1 MFDVLKEVLLN
12 IEVFRE
18 GTPCRM
24 VNIHRPTGRIISED
38 LQYRDYFSLG
48 FGKTE
53 HLHPE
58 LRWYP
63 GDRLTHLKWDL
74 QTDSLG

>member
-1 MFDVLKEVLLN
+1 MFEVLKEVLLK
-12 IEVFRE
+12 IQVFRD

-24 VNIHRPTGRIISED
+24 VNIHQSTGRNISED
-38 LQYRDYFSLG
+38 LQYSDYFSLG
-48 FGKTE
+48 FSKTE
-53 HLHPE
+53 HLHPG

-63 GDRLTHLKWDL
+63 GDRLTRLKGDL